1 MPTVRG
7 VRARFFAPDRATRFL
22 VVAMLALTGMWADV
36 AAAQAVADRWPTP
49 AGTLGAVMEH
59 EPGNSR
65 SFTVYRPRDLRAAK
79 RLPIVAWGNGACLA
93 NGGAGARPFLLE
105 IASHGFV
112 IVAPGKPGP
121 DPLLQSLTDS
131 EAPPPMASGP
141 APGADETR
149 ADDLI
154 AAIDWAIRENE
165 RTGSIFRGRLDPA
178 RVAVMGHSCG
188 GLQALAVQEDRRIIT
203 SMIWNS
209 GIYERPVGRSG
220 VRLTKAQ
227 LAKVRRPIAYI
238 QGGATD
244 IAYRHVRDDFARLA
258 GVSAIMLESNVGHGG
273 TLTQPNGGS
282 YARIATA
289 WLNWRLRGDSRAALM
304 FVGPDCGLCSD
315 PAWKI
320 DRKGMD

>member
-131 EAPPPMASGP
+131 EAPPPIASGP
-141 APGADETR
+141 APGADETQPG
-149 ADDLI
+149 DLL
-154 AAIDWAIRENE
+154 AAIDWAIRENA
-165 RTGSIFRGRLDPA
+165 RAGSIYRGRLDPA

-188 GLQALAVQEDRRIIT
+188 GAA
-203 SMIWNS
+203 
-209 GIYERPVGRSG
+209 G
-220 VRLTKAQ
+220 A
-227 LAKVRRPIAYI
+227 RRP
-238 QGGATD
+238 
-244 IAYRHVRDDFARLA
+244 
-258 GVSAIMLESNVGHGG
+258 
-273 TLTQPNGGS
+273 GGS
-282 YARIATA
+282 E
-289 WLNWRLRGDSRAALM
+289 N
-304 FVGPDCGLCSD
+304 PDQHDLEQRD
-315 PAWKI
+315 I
-320 DRKGMD
+320 